1 MTKELFGGK
10 GFQSNPQN
18 INRKGQPL
26 KIYTILKRKGYG
38 KADTITA
45 FGEIAYYTMKELEDA
60 KDNAKL
66 PIITRIVAN
75 QFYIAYK
82 KNDWN
87 KIKEILEHTIGKPL
101 QSVQQEIIVQAEQP
115 LFPEITIDVEE
126 NEK

>member
-1 MTKELFGGK
+1 MAKELFGGK
-10 GFQSNPQN
+10 GFQTNPQN

-38 KADTITA
+38 KADTIAA
-45 FGEIAYYTMKELEDA
+45 FGEIAYYTMKELKQA
-60 KDNAKL
+60 KDNDKL

-75 QFYIAYK
+75 QFYIAYQ

-101 QSVQQEIIVQAEQP
+101 QSMQQEVTIHKEQP
-115 LFPEITIDVEE
+115 LFPEITIDVE
-126 NEK
+126 NEY

>member
-1 MTKELFGGK
+1 MEKVYFGGK

-45 FGEIAYYTMKELEDA
+45 FGEIAYYTMKELKSA
-60 KDNAKL
+60 KDNEKL

-75 QFYIAYK
+75 QFYTAYE

-87 KIKEILEHTIGKPL
+87 KIKEILEHTIGRPL
-101 QSVQQEIIVQAEQP
+101 QSVQQQITVREEQP
-115 LFPEITIDVEE
+115 LFPEITIDVKPKE
-126 NEK
+126 